1 MNVLLWVV
9 QVLLAMLSIAG
20 GSYKILAYDQM
31 AKMPQA
37 AAIPHG
43 GWIAIGVFEIVCGL
57 LLLIPRLRLIPV
69 AAALLAIEGIGLAI
83 ADARYSTEFTAQNP
97 LVWVVLMA
105 VMGAFIAF
113 GRFRVPT
120 DARR

>member
-20 GSYKILAYDQM
+20 GSYKLLAYDQL

-57 LLLIPRLRLIPV
+57 LLIIPRFRMIPV
-69 AAALLAIEGIGLAI
+69 AATALAIEGIGLAVL
-83 ADARYSTEFTAQNP
+83 DARYSTEFAAQNP
-97 LVWVVLMA
+97 LVWVVVMA
-105 VMGAFIAF
+105 VMAAFVAI
-113 GRFRVPT
+113 GRFKVPT